1 MQVVLLRVGIDS
13 ASGGMQGPL
22 FEDGSFELVPIPDN
36 FKHSIKNSE
45 TYGTT
50 RSPSGRSLLDYFPA
64 KMQEKCCDQCI
75 HADPEFDT
83 FTYGDPTKGAKRGLR
98 RLQQG
103 DLLVF
108 YAGLE
113 PWPEGGAQQLY
124 IVGYFSVAWA
134 GIATE
139 LGEVELSAKFR
150 RNFHVK
156 HRDVFEDQKERLV
169 LVKGDETSRL
179 LKKAVL
185 ISATGADKSGQPLKI
200 LSKQMQATFGD
211 FDGRISIQRCAPRW
225 VDEIYVAKAATFVR
239 SLV

>member
-22 FEDGSFELVPIPDN
+22 FDDASFELVPIPDN
-36 FKHSIKNSE
+36 FKHSIKHSE

-50 RSPSGRSLLDYFPA
+50 RSRSGRLLLDYFPVQ
-64 KMQEKCCDQCI
+64 MREKCRDQCI

-83 FTYGDPTKGAKRGLR
+83 FTYGDPTKSAKRGLR
-98 RLQQG
+98 RLEVG

-134 GIATE
+134 GIAAE
-139 LGEVELSAKFR
+139 LEGVELTTRFR
-150 RNFHVK
+150 NNFHVK
-156 HRDVFEDQKERLV
+156 HRGVFEDQRDRLV
-169 LVKGDETSRL
+169 LVQGDETSRL

-185 ISATGADKSGQPLKI
+185 ISAPGKDKSGNPLKV
-200 LSKQMQATFGD
+200 LSKQMQAIFGD

-225 VDEIYVAKAATFVR
+225 VDESYIAKAATFVR